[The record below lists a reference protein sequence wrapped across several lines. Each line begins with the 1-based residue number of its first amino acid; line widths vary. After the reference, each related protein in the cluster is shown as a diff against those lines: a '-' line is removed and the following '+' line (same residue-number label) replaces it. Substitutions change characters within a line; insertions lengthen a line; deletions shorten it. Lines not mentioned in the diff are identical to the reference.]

1 MNELTT
7 RLQEIMVPKAAL
19 IAYAYDSN
27 TYRTNDKYYL
37 ELRPISPDGR
47 MGAAI
52 PVSHEF
58 IGALADNYSAEICRI
73 PYGRIPPNL
82 LECNSRK
89 GHEKYVWYNPP
100 GRHRMF
106 FTGGLNIADGE
117 FNLPGVVY
125 KVEKEQMDIYAFK
138 GDRLEE
144 RTELYRAPFFN
155 VTQSKVCLGSTS
167 LAVPQ
172 NPTYA
177 DWLAYWEKRFW
188 TSEFSHLGGK
198 VNPTRSN
205 LVIVTENARNAPFD
219 EEELQPLNIKLKD
232 LLS

>member
-7 RLQEIMVPKAAL
+7 RLQEIMVPKAVL

-27 TYRTNDKYYL
+27 TYRTNDKYHL

-58 IGALADNYSAEICRI
+58 IGALADNYSADICRI

-125 KVEKEQMDIYAFK
+125 KVEKERMDIYAFK
-138 GDRLEE
+138 GDSPEE
-144 RTELYRAPFFN
+144 RTELYRAPF
-155 VTQSKVCLGSTS
+155 STS
-167 LAVPQ
+167 HKARSAWAAPRWSFRRTRPMPIGWHIGKSVSGQASFPI
-172 NPTYA
+172 
-177 DWLAYWEKRFW
+177 WEGKSTQPGATWSSSPRMPATLPSTKR
-188 TSEFSHLGGK
+188 SC
-198 VNPTRSN
+198 NR
-205 LVIVTENARNAPFD
+205 
-219 EEELQPLNIKLKD
+219 
-232 LLS
+232 